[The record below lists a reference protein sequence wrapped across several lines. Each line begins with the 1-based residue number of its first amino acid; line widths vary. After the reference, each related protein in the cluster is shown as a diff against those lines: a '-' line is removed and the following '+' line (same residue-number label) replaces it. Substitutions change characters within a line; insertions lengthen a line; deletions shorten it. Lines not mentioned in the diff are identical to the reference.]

1 MKKIPNKSHISRS
14 YQLAAEK
21 ILIEDSTVVNS
32 LTEVLTRIRELKQIL
47 NEITDMELNVTED
60 FEGGPDG
67 IKEIEE
73 TTQPKST
80 L

>member
-1 MKKIPNKSHISRS
+1 MEKKM
-14 YQLAAEK
+14 
-21 ILIEDSTVVNS
+21 ILEQYLTQSIEQADDEILEQQKQKVDAKQ
-32 LTEVLTRIRELKQIL
+32 ELKQIL

-67 IKEIEE
+67 VKEIEE